1 MGSGNRRT
9 ASVRSVGYSDLFCLS
24 KEDLWE
30 VLKEYPAVRVKLE
43 SIAVKRL
50 EKHKKPLIQQ
60 SKFFEHRKTKQNK
73 ISNSNCFV
81 LFLVNLKRSKS
92 APGLIEASCRLPF
105 HAPIRRTGSGIQRLS
120 SIIESDIKTFQSLT
134 SRSDQQQQQQY
145 SQQQQHQQLT
155 SSNSLLTVAPLASSI
170 SVTSSLNS
178 SSIEHLKKCLND
190 LQHENYQSDPVLKQR
205 YKEIENRLKILQDKQ
220 HNLK

>member
-60 SKFFEHRKTKQNK
+60 RKLKKKFTFKKK
-73 ISNSNCFV
+73 KKLF

-92 APGLIEASCRLPF
+92 SPGLIEASYRLPF
-105 HAPIRRTGSGIQRLS
+105 HAPVRRIGSGIQRLS
-120 SIIESDIKTFQSLT
+120 SIKESDIKIIQSLN
-134 SRSDQQQQQQY
+134 SPSDQQ
-145 SQQQQHQQLT
+145 QQLT

-178 SSIEHLKKCLND
+178 GSIEHLKKCLND
-190 LQHENYQSDPVLKQR
+190 LEKDNYSSDPILKQR
-205 YKEIENRLKILQDKQ
+205 YIEIENRLKILQDKFQ
-220 HNLK
+220 NGK